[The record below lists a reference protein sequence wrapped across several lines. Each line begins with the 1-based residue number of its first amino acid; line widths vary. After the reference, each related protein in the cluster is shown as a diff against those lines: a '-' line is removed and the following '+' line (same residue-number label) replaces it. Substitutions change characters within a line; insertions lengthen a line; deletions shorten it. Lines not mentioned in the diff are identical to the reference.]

1 MFSNPNVIKLIHGL
15 FNDFRVICQDAS
27 FKVASRFRLHSDTS
41 TCEICTTDIYF
52 FSVEHKHLKMN
63 TRTKHSL
70 QTVIEY
76 WVHVKILTKDRTWFF
91 CMNEPYLHTTP
102 NELGYKCQE
111 WLLELRSTLLPLGR
125 KNKIFLP
132 LLTRNVLFAHLHI
145 KVFDVGGANPKQV
158 LHGLNP

>member
-1 MFSNPNVIKLIHGL
+1 MAVAAIMPNPLPVYLCFLAIESN
-15 FNDFRVICQDAS
+15 
-27 FKVASRFRLHSDTS
+27 
-41 TCEICTTDIYF
+41 YF
-52 FSVEHKHLKMN
+52 EMN

-70 QTVIEY
+70 QTFIQYGVL
-76 WVHVKILTKDRTWFF
+76 VKVLPKVRPRFF